1 MSLRETSIKFAT
13 FTSTGTAKAY
23 NANGYAQGL
32 TFGLETS
39 SGCTA
44 SYQLLHR
51 MGSSAGPYSV
61 ISSGTMSTGAFVTD
75 QFMGPLEWVKPRVKT
90 KTANSTNVFDAYL
103 MGN

>member
-1 MSLRETSIKFAT
+1 MGMLETSHKFAT
-13 FTSTGTAKAY
+13 FTSTSAAKAF
-23 NANGYAQGL
+23 NAKGYAQGL

-44 SYQLLHR
+44 AYQLLHR

-90 KTANSTNVFDAYL
+90 KTAGSTNLVDVFL